1 MKDLTENKVKE
12 KEDIKNEL
20 NLSERNYHVEN
31 LRNAVEK
38 SYEIKLMQ
46 PHGNLKFTQEELDEG
61 KFAAKFRKNLKA
73 P

>member
-1 MKDLTENKVKE
+1 M
-12 KEDIKNEL
+12 
-20 NLSERNYHVEN
+20 SERNYHVEN

-61 KFAAKFRKNLKA
+61 KFAANQN
-73 P
+73 